1 MNIKDQLRMQALYA
15 SGAFA
20 KADASGVPESPDD
33 IDDMRKGEVR
43 EWLEAHGVED
53 IPAKVADM
61 KDLLKSIMF
70 VEVPDAEED

>member
-20 KADASGVPESPDD
+20 KDEASAVPESPDD

-70 VEVPDAEED
+70 VEVPDAEEE